1 MDTIEMWFQS
11 QGLNLLSTIF
21 RLVIIAAI
29 GILLIR
35 LAQKLVRKV
44 LEKSK
49 LEKAAHSLI
58 LTLTSTL
65 LYVLLGLIMASSI
78 GIDVTGIVALASVAT
93 LAVSLAL
100 QNMLANVIGGFT
112 LLYTHPFGAGQ
123 SGTVQEVGI
132 AYTKLLTPDNK
143 LVSIPNSA
151 VVGAQIVN
159 YTVTGIRRVEIA
171 VSASYDAPAQLVID
185 TLVGAAD
192 EPTVLTEP
200 EKPYAVLTTY
210 GESTIGYALRFWVKG
225 DDYWNALFA
234 VNQKI
239 KTEFDA
245 HGVQMSYPHLNVHLD
260 K

>member
-93 LAVSLAL
+93 LAVLAL
-100 QNMLANVIGGFT
+100 CGLAIVRRFEGALPYLTTLIGA
-112 LLYTHPFGAGQ
+112 LQA
-123 SGTVQEVGI
+123 
-132 AYTKLLTPDNK
+132 
-143 LVSIPNSA
+143 
-151 VVGAQIVN
+151 
-159 YTVTGIRRVEIA
+159 VTGVVLGAYFNKSKAENTKGGIV
-171 VSASYDAPAQLVID
+171 YDAALGVSNSD
-185 TLVGAAD
+185 TDL
-192 EPTVLTEP
+192 
-200 EKPYAVLTTY
+200 
-210 GESTIGYALRFWVKG
+210 
-225 DDYWNALFA
+225 
-234 VNQKI
+234 
-239 KTEFDA
+239 
-245 HGVQMSYPHLNVHLD
+245 
-260 K
+260 